1 MATIQV
7 TTYSLKPGVTSEQ
20 FIAADEALQ
29 EWTYLHVEGI
39 ARRTTARSS
48 SGKWI
53 TIRLYADASQTSSQW
68 FDSRDAAVV
77 AWRNLIDETS
87 LDSCDYDLL

>member
-7 TTYSLKPGVTSEQ
+7 TTYVLKPGVTPQQ
-20 FIAADEALQ
+20 FITADEALQ
-29 EWTYLHVEGI
+29 EWTYLNVDGI

-53 TIRLYADASQTSSQW
+53 TIRLFANGSQTSTDW
-68 FDSRDAAVV
+68 FDSQDPVVV
-77 AWRNLIDETS
+77 AWRELVDETS
-87 LDSCDYDLL
+87 IDYCDYDLL